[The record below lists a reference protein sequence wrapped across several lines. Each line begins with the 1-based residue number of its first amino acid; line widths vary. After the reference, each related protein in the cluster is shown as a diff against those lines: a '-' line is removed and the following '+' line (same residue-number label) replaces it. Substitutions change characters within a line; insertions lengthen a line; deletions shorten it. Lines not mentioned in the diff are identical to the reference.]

1 MPLPILFDLELA
13 HGRALAVTMLAG
25 ADVSDAMLA
34 DEEKDYARA
43 LAERR
48 RRTWIAGRIA
58 LRMALARQGIAHGS
72 LLATARGAPL
82 LPEGVAGSVSHK
94 DHVAVALVA
103 RERRARLGVDVELD
117 APRPYDVARHVL
129 TDDERAEMAHEN
141 DDERQRAV
149 LLRFSAK
156 ESIYKAVDPFVKR
169 YVGFKEAYVAPQS
182 DGSARAEL
190 RLRPEEGRFDVEV
203 RWLARDGL
211 FLTTARVQPA

>member
-13 HGRALAVTMLAG
+13 HGRALAVTMHAG
-25 ADVSDAMLA
+25 ADVSDAILA
-34 DEEKDYARA
+34 DEEKAYARG
-43 LAERR
+43 LTDRR
-48 RRTWIAGRIA
+48 RRTWTAGRVA
-58 LRMALARQGIAHGS
+58 LRLALAREGIAHGP
-72 LLATARGAPL
+72 LLATSRGAPL

-103 RERRARLGVDVELD
+103 RERRAALGVDVELD
-117 APRPYDVARHVL
+117 APRPYDVAHHVL
-129 TDDERAEMAHEN
+129 TDDERAEMAHEAP
-141 DDERQRAV
+141 DERQRSV

-169 YVGFKEAYVAPQS
+169 YVGFKEAYVAPRS

-190 RLRPEEGRFDVEV
+190 HLRPDEGHFDVEV

-211 FLTTARVQPA
+211 FVTTARIQPT